1 MQTLR
6 DMPSAKSRV
15 RRAVRLRTL
24 VGLVTLAGCALQESA
39 DVPSGQAPSMA
50 SPQAPPIGQV
60 VQSLAGQDGDY
71 TVTMANTVLNSYS
84 QLGISVAPGA
94 NAITV
99 MNIAE
104 LNNPTNGMPL
114 KKGDLLMLYQP
125 QGAAVDSTDDPKL
138 YGNVT
143 AVNGA
148 GYYEVV
154 TVDSLAGNVITL
166 GGCGGVKN
174 DYRIPA
180 GAQVIRIPQF
190 ANLTVQ
196 PGASVVARAWDGKV
210 GGVIA
215 LHVLNKLTIAG
226 AIDATAQGFRGGKV
240 DPASNAA
247 GSPKV
252 VTMRTTDPMQGA
264 EKGES
269 IAGSQ
274 DDYQMN
280 IMGKFGRGAVANGG
294 GGGNAHN
301 AGGGGGGGGGD
312 PALWNG
318 LGIMD
323 LTAVGGMMA
332 WQLEPA
338 YKDNSNKPSTST
350 GGGRGGHSFSRP
362 LAGVFT
368 DPTMDGPTLM
378 KWGGDYRQDVGGLGG
393 RPLNPNLGFQVF
405 LGGGGGAGDQD
416 NNSGGN
422 GGNGGGLVF
431 VVSGSIAVPGPSTGI
446 ISANGG
452 DGADTANAHN
462 DAAGGGGGGG
472 TVFMLTAAP
481 LPKDLRIE
489 ANGGYGGNQK
499 RQPADLNEADGTGG
513 GGSGGLI
520 AYVTGGIPT
529 TSARGGPA
537 GTSAAM
543 TMAKFPV
550 NGATNG
556 NDGRV
561 VMLPRQPTV
570 AGLPSYYPICVPSDI
585 EVKLTAPPSQVQPGS
600 NADFTATV
608 TNKGEN
614 IANAAEIATTL
625 PAGVMPNEVSW
636 MCSGAGGAV
645 CPNGTVSGTGA
656 LPQLVD
662 LPVGGTLTF
671 NIRSK
676 VPTMSPSP
684 TLNLTVTAQPPP
696 GYVDLMT
703 ANNTGT
709 AMVPIQGAVIT
720 IPKSDLELTLSKTPE
735 SPTPGTETT
744 VTATTKNNGPD
755 AAQRPMVTFTIPP
768 GSAVTQPPPPPS
780 DTMSQWGC
788 TNEGTTYTCSMKV
801 DLPAGQTAPPL
812 SIKFKTPSDTPGAP
826 TPQVAGMVT
835 SMGSIDPSPS
845 NNSAMIDV
853 GAVKPMPTA
862 DLSLTVSKTPTTAG
876 PGSEATFT
884 FQVQNQGPDTSAP
897 ATVSFTLPG
906 SSLVTQPATGNG
918 WACALS
924 VGAYT
929 CITGPL
935 PTGMAPA
942 IVVKIIAP
950 MATNPGSVIGVVA
963 SPGTRDPNLGNN
975 TDSQPIAAGQ
985 PKTGSDLSVRIT
997 ADNLNPKPGDTV
1009 TYTGIASNR
1018 GPDTVQDPA
1027 VIFNLPP
1034 GVVITQPAT
1043 GDGWICAQN
1052 NTTAICTRGPLAK
1065 GDAPPITVKVRYPT
1079 VDLTSGTPDV
1089 SVVVDAPNNQD
1100 PNMGNNT
1107 AVVDKRPLSPSS
1119 KTDLALTIAK
1129 SPTIAGAGTEITYT
1143 LQASNK
1149 GPAASQFPSV
1159 TFTVPAGSTITQPAK
1174 GMGWT
1179 CMQSSFSF
1187 TCYYNSALQP
1197 GDAPPIT
1204 IKVNTPVPSEMGKDP
1219 GVVAGVVSSPSTE
1232 DTDLSNNS
1240 AAVDVGI
1247 NPKTASDLQVR
1258 ISADPSAP
1266 NPGSEVTYT
1275 VEARNNGPDAVRN
1288 PVVTVVTPP
1297 GSELIDGPSGAGW
1310 TCARDANVF
1319 LCTRESVGSGM
1330 TAPDLTLRVKL
1341 PKTEGNAVPVTR
1353 ATIGASNNEDP
1364 VAKNNIATSQAF
1376 RLTGGGFACSTTGSA
1391 TRAGQDARTPI
1402 FFALGLMLSLA
1413 ALRRRRSFL
1422 A

>member
-6 DMPSAKSRV
+6 DTPSAKSRL

-24 VGLVTLAGCALQESA
+24 VGLVTLASCALHEGA
-39 DVPSGQAPSMA
+39 DAPSGQAQ
-50 SPQAPPIGQV
+50 SPAGLPAPAIGHI

-71 TVTMANTVLNSYS
+71 TVTMANTVLNSYG
-84 QLGISVAPGA
+84 QLGVAVSPGA
-94 NAITV
+94 STITV
-99 MNIAE
+99 TNIAD

-114 KKGDLLMLYQP
+114 KRGDLVMLYQP
-125 QGAAVDSTDDPKL
+125 QGAAIDSSDDPKL

-143 AVNGA
+143 ALNGA

-154 TVDSLAGNVITL
+154 SVESVAGNVITL
-166 GGCGGVKN
+166 GNCGGVKN
-174 DYRIPA
+174 NYSQPA
-180 GAQVIRIPQF
+180 GGQAIRIPQF

-196 PGASVVARAWDGKV
+196 AGGSVVGKAWDGKI

-215 LHVLNKLTIAG
+215 LHVQGKLTLAG
-226 AIDATAQGFRGGKV
+226 TINATAQGFRGGRTDAVSNIAGGAKV
-240 DPASNAA
+240 A
-247 GSPKV
+247 
-252 VTMRTTDPMQGA
+252 TMRTTDPILGA

-269 IAGSQ
+269 IAGNQ
-274 DDYQMN
+274 DTYQMSS
-280 IMGKFGRGAVANGG
+280 MGKYGRGAPANGG

-301 AGGGGGGGGGD
+301 TGGGGGGGGGD

-323 LTAVGGMMA
+323 LAAVGAAMA
-332 WQLEPA
+332 WPLEPA
-338 YKDNSNKPSTST
+338 YKDNGNKLSTST

-362 LAGVFT
+362 AAGVFT
-368 DPTMDGPTLM
+368 DPTVDGPTLA
-378 KWGGDYRQDVGGLGG
+378 KWGGDNRQDVGGLGG
-393 RPLNPNLGFQVF
+393 RPLSPNLGFQVY

-422 GGNGGGLVF
+422 GGNGGGMVF
-431 VVSGSIAVPGPSTGI
+431 VIAGSVSVPGPSTGV

-452 DGADTANAHN
+452 HGGNTANA
-462 DAAGGGGGGG
+462 DDDGAGGGGGGG
-472 TVFMLTAAP
+472 TIFLLTGAP
-481 LPKDLRIE
+481 LPADLSLQ
-489 ANGGYGGNQK
+489 ANGGSGGSQA
-499 RQPADLNEADGTGG
+499 RAPIDTSEADGPGG

-529 TSARGGPA
+529 TSIKGGAA
-537 GTSAAM
+537 GITAA
-543 TMAKFPV
+543 TTLVKFPV

-556 NDGRV
+556 SDGRIV
-561 VMLPRQPTV
+561 TLPRQPSV
-570 AGLPSYYPICVPSDI
+570 SGLPSYYPVCVPSDI
-585 EVKLTAPPSQVQPGS
+585 EVKLTAPPAQVQPGG
-600 NADFTATV
+600 NADFTVTV

-614 IANAAEIATTL
+614 IANATELMTSL
-625 PAGVMPNEVSW
+625 PAGVLPTEVSW

-645 CPNGTVSGTGA
+645 CPNGTTSGTGT
-656 LPQLVD
+656 LPQLAD
-662 LPVGGTLTF
+662 LPVGGSLTF
-671 NIRSK
+671 NVRSK
-676 VPTMSPSP
+676 VPSMSPSP

-696 GYVDLMT
+696 GYVDLVPG
-703 ANNTGT
+703 NNTGT
-709 AMVPIQGAVIT
+709 AMVPIQGAVVT
-720 IPKSDLELTLSKTPE
+720 VPKSDLELTLTKMPE

-744 VTATTKNNGPD
+744 VTATAKNNGPD
-755 AAQRPMVTFTIPP
+755 AAQKPVVTFTIPP

-780 DTMSQWGC
+780 DMTSQWGC
-788 TNEGTTYTCSMKV
+788 TNEGTTYTCNLKV
-801 DLPAGQTAPPL
+801 DLPSGQTAPPL
-812 SIKFKTPSDTPGAP
+812 AIKFKTPNDTPGAP
-826 TPQVAGMVT
+826 TPQVTGLVT

-845 NNSAMIDV
+845 NNSATIDV
-853 GAVKPMPTA
+853 GAMKPAPTA
-862 DLSLTVSKTPTTAG
+862 DLSLSVTKTPTTAG

-884 FQVQNQGPDTSAP
+884 FQVNNQGPETAAP
-897 ATVSFTLPG
+897 STVSFTMPAG
-906 SSLVTQPATGNG
+906 SLITQPATGNG

-924 VGAYT
+924 ASSYT
-929 CITGPL
+929 CLTGPL
-935 PTGMAPA
+935 QVGPAPA

-950 MATNPGSVIGVVA
+950 MAGNPGSVIGVVA

-997 ADNLNPKPGDTV
+997 ADIPSPKPGDTV
-1009 TYTGIASNR
+1009 TYTGVASNL

-1027 VIFNLPP
+1027 VIVNLPP
-1034 GVVITQPAT
+1034 GVVVTQPAQ
-1043 GDGWICAQN
+1043 GDGWACVQN

-1065 GDAPPITVKVRYPT
+1065 GEAPPITVKVRYPT
-1079 VDLTSGTPDV
+1079 VDTTSGAPDV

-1100 PNMGNNT
+1100 PNGGNNT
-1107 AVVDKRPLSPSS
+1107 AVVDKRPLSPTS
-1119 KTDLALTIAK
+1119 KTDLALSIAK
-1129 SPTIAGAGTEITYT
+1129 SPTTAGAGSEITYT

-1159 TFTVPAGSTITQPAK
+1159 TFTVPAGSTIVQPAK

-1179 CMQSSFSF
+1179 CLQSGFSF
-1187 TCYYNSALQP
+1187 TCFLNSTLQP

-1204 IKVNTPVPSEMGKDP
+1204 IKVNTPVPSDSSKDP
-1219 GVVAGVVSSPSTE
+1219 GAVAGVVASPSTE

-1247 NPKTASDLQVR
+1247 NPQTGSDLQVR
-1258 ISADPSAP
+1258 ISGNPPAP
-1266 NPGSEVTYT
+1266 NPGTEVTYT
-1275 VEARNNGPDAVRN
+1275 VEARNNGPDPVRN

-1297 GSELIDGPSGAGW
+1297 GSELIEGPTGAGW

-1319 LCTRESVGSGM
+1319 LCTREHVGTGM
-1330 TAPDLTLRVKL
+1330 TAPDLVLRVKL

-1364 VAKNNIATSQAF
+1364 VAKNNIATSQSF
-1376 RLTGGGFACSTTGSA
+1376 RLTGGGFACSTAGAGSQ
-1391 TRAGQDARTPI
+1391 AGHDARAPI
-1402 FFALGLMLSLA
+1402 LLALGLMLSLA
-1413 ALRRRRSFL
+1413 AVRRRRSFL